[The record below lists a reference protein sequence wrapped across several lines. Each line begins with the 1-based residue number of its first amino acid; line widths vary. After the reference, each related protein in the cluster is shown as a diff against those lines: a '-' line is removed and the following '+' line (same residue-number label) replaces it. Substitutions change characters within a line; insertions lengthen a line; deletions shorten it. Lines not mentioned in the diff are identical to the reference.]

1 MDYYAEPDP
10 DGPDPEPP
18 SPRRGG
24 SSVMIAAVV
33 VLVLAAGGGAFA
45 VVSSLTGNNTGGHPS
60 SQPTS
65 AAPTQPASSG
75 LATTPPARSTA
86 TASPSASPKKS
97 AKASTVAVSSSAA
110 ANPAAARVR
119 TLLEHYF
126 AAINAHDYAAYNS
139 LLDAQMQQQN
149 PQSKFAS
156 GYATTRDSAETLT
169 SIANIGGGSL
179 AATVTFTSH
188 QSPADSIN
196 NSSCTAWTITLYLQ
210 PQNGGYVIGVPPAGY
225 RSVHQDCP

>member
-10 DGPDPEPP
+10 DPQPP

-24 SSVMIAAVV
+24 SSVLIAAVI

-45 VVSSLTGNNTGGHPS
+45 VVSSLTGNKTGGHPS

-65 AAPTQPASSG
+65 AAPTQSASSG

-110 ANPAAARVR
+110 AHPAAARVR
-119 TLLEHYF
+119 TLLERYF
-126 AAINAHDYAAYNS
+126 AAINAHNYAAYNS

-149 PQSKFAS
+149 PQSKFVS
-156 GYATTRDSAETLT
+156 GYASTRDSAAKLT
-169 SIANIGGGSL
+169 SIANIGGGSV

-210 PQNGGYVIGVPPAGY
+210 PQGGSYLIGVPPPGY
-225 RSVHQDCP
+225 HSVHQDCP